1 MGIANLNKGSVFDIN
16 TEGFPFKALSDLD
29 LDKNYIVKGVY
40 VLKKRGKMK
49 QDMPNAIID
58 GAVINLPAHLLDDVN
73 AILNTPEYIAQ
84 IKADKCAM
92 SVYTYTDDN
101 GEHRSIKWID
111 IE

>member
-1 MGIANLNKGSVFDIN
+1 MGISNLNKGSVFDIN
-16 TEGFPFKALSDLD
+16 TEGFPFVSLSDLD
-29 LDKNYIVKGVY
+29 LDKEYIVKGVY

-58 GAVINLPAHLLDDVN
+58 GSVVNLPSHLLDDVM
-73 AILNTPEYIAQ
+73 
-84 IKADKCAM
+84 ADKCAF
-92 SVYTYTDDN
+92 SVYTYNDEN